1 MKRLLIA
8 FLFTVALLGL
18 LAAPA
23 VAGKHV
29 PTVRPPVGVPI
40 IWALDG
46 GWWYEYSGVTGTIDD
61 VIAQQASERTGR
73 DRRWF
78 VPVPANTLIRAS
90 CGWVGIDY
98 GAVSNCANQIDTTV
112 VITGPGGFSRTFTPE
127 QVKPYW
133 TGPFLY
139 DQYWTDAGG
148 PPPAPFN
155 PAIGAAAYRNELFLP
170 LGSFPTAGW
179 YLFSMTVEQVLP
191 VNDLT
196 AYGEWGPTHFAPGA
210 TDFANE
216 FAFYVE

>member
-1 MKRLLIA
+1 MKRLLVT

-18 LAAPA
+18 LASPS
-23 VAGKHV
+23 VAGKRV

-40 IWALDG
+40 IWALSG

-61 VIAQQASERTGR
+61 VVAQQAAELTGP

-78 VPVPANTLIRAS
+78 VPIPVNTPIFTS
-90 CGWVGIDY
+90 YGWVGVDY

-112 VITGPGGFSRTFTPE
+112 VITGPGGFSRTLSPE
-127 QVKPYW
+127 QVKPFW

-155 PAIGAAAYRNELFLP
+155 PEIGAATYRNELYLP
-170 LGSFPTAGW
+170 LGSFPTEGW
-179 YLFSMTVEQVLP
+179 YRFAIVLEQVLP
-191 VNDLT
+191 INDLC
-196 AYGEWGPTHFAPGA
+196 AYGEWGPTHFAPGEI
-210 TDFANE
+210 DFADE
-216 FAFYVE
+216 FAIFVD